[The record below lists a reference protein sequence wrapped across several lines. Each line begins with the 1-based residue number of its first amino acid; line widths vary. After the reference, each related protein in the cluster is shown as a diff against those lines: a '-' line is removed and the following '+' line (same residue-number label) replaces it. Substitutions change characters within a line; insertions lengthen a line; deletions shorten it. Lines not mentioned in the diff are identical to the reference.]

1 MGIYRQFERRQNFA
15 KGEVPPKKLDAANER
30 LALEGRYL
38 HPTKGWRTISEKRGR
53 AQMLMA
59 EQRAGK
65 FPYPHWSLLP
75 VLATMRKFILTG
87 LWK

>member
-1 MGIYRQFERRQNFA
+1 MSIYRQFERHQDFK
-15 KGEVPPKKLDAANER
+15 KGEAPPKKLDAANER
-30 LALEGRYL
+30 HYEQGRYL
-38 HPTKGWRTISEKRGR
+38 HPTKGWRRISIKRGR

-65 FPYPHWSLLP
+65 FPYPHWSLIP
-75 VLATMRKFILTG
+75 VLATMRKFITTG